1 MKRLSK
7 HELFKLRNSIN
18 INMLINKILKIPSKI
33 SQGHL
38 RFLCPICSQFNTA
51 TKRETNLARCFRCER
66 NFNTI
71 EMVMAAKNL
80 NFIKSVQFLQGLLPE
95 NNFKE
100 ITRNEPFT
108 NPQVQRSTSVQIQ
121 KEPVAIDTLIKNIS
135 IGRTKKL
142 NENSNNDLAKI
153 SQQEP
158 IIGELNDKINRL
170 SKQLDQLKSF
180 VMDQFI
186 EKSKTVGIENER
198 KLK

>member
-1 MKRLSK
+1 MKRFSK

-33 SQGHL
+33 SEGHL

-71 EMVMAAKNL
+71 EMVMATKNL
-80 NFIKSVQFLQGLLPE
+80 NFIKSAQFLQGLLAE
-95 NNFKE
+95 NNCKE
-100 ITRNEPFT
+100 MTGNKPIT
-108 NPQVQRSTSVQIQ
+108 NPQFHRSTSVQIR
-121 KEPVAIDTLIKNIS
+121 KEPVAIDAIIKNIS

-153 SQQEP
+153 NQQDT

-180 VMDQFI
+180 VTDQFI
-186 EKSKTVGIENER
+186 EKSKNSRYR
-198 KLK
+198 K

>member
-1 MKRLSK
+1 MKRFSK

-33 SQGHL
+33 SEGHL

-71 EMVMAAKNL
+71 EMVMATKNL
-80 NFIKSVQFLQGLLPE
+80 NFIKSAQFLQGLLAE
-95 NNFKE
+95 NNCKE
-100 ITRNEPFT
+100 MTGNKPFT
-108 NPQVQRSTSVQIQ
+108 NPQFHRSTSVQIQ
-121 KEPVAIDTLIKNIS
+121 KEPVAIDAIIKNIS
-135 IGRTKKL
+135 IGRSEKL
-142 NENSNNDLAKI
+142 NENSNNHLAKI
-153 SQQEP
+153 NQQDT

-180 VMDQFI
+180 VTDQFI
-186 EKSKTVGIENER
+186 EKSKNSRYR
-198 KLK
+198 K